1 MNHFTRERGRL
12 AGEFT
17 STPSPAR
24 HRRSPVFPFA
34 GSTVFQ
40 TREPASKKE
49 RYNI

>member
-1 MNHFTRERGRL
+1 MNDFTRERGRL
-12 AGEFT
+12 AGAFT

-40 TREPASKKE
+40 TRETASTKE
-49 RYNI
+49 R